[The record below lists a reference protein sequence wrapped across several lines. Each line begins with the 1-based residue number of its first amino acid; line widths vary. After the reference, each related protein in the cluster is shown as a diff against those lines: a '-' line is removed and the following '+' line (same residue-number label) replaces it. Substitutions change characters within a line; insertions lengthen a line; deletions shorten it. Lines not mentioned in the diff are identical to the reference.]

1 MKCLLCEV
9 VDAVSISKWASEKF
23 LKCVIDLY
31 NGFKT
36 RSWVSEYS
44 QRSILRPHSRL
55 LKGLHHG
62 LPERH
67 FPEPETSWV
76 FIDPHSLCQQ
86 TYYST
91 PQQSS
96 MWRKTQHCQVA
107 VMMERDLWSFVNTAD
122 KCMDGWEE
130 AGHPRGV
137 SEERVVSVTPQR
149 EQDKCSWHTLRS
161 LLNKYRR
168 NKELPH
174 CAHIIDPGVFHH
186 PRQTIYPNH
195 SVHMW
200 QGKKPVI
207 YGARSQFIFN
217 GKDGR
222 CQKGGWTAFKACAL
236 LLVQFA

>member
-1 MKCLLCEV
+1 MQTL
-9 VDAVSISKWASEKF
+9 
-23 LKCVIDLY
+23 
-31 NGFKT
+31 
-36 RSWVSEYS
+36 
-44 QRSILRPHSRL
+44 Q
-55 LKGLHHG
+55 
-62 LPERH
+62 
-67 FPEPETSWV
+67 EPETSLS

-161 LLNKYRR
+161 LLNKYRKKQR
-168 NKELPH
+168 ITSLCTYHWSRSISPPPTNNLSQSQ
-174 CAHIIDPGVFHH
+174 CAHVTGEKACYIRCTFP
-186 PRQTIYPNH
+186 
-195 SVHMW
+195 VHFQW
-200 QGKKPVI
+200 ERG
-207 YGARSQFIFN
+207 
-217 GKDGR
+217 GR
-222 CQKGGWTAFKACAL
+222 CQMGGWTAFKACAL